1 MTTDQD
7 FTPPPL
13 SFALMGHLITGA
25 VKGVAIA
32 VLLWASGLIGVAPD
46 YSASAAI
53 FAAII
58 AVVAVEI
65 VTTLVERA
73 FVLRHQHPDP
83 GSVPMALVDA
93 LIPIPFGVLAGAV
106 VTQTISGV
114 IAALVVTVF
123 VYWVALVA
131 LEQPWSEGDT
141 QEDVRRKIDET
152 EAMSREQF
160 GD

>member
-1 MTTDQD
+1 
-7 FTPPPL
+7 
-13 SFALMGHLITGA
+13 
-25 VKGVAIA
+25 
-32 VLLWASGLIGVAPD
+32 
-46 YSASAAI
+46 
-53 FAAII
+53 
-58 AVVAVEI
+58 
-65 VTTLVERA
+65 
-73 FVLRHQHPDP
+73 
-83 GSVPMALVDA
+83 MALVDA